1 MKNIQNLMYLLPVM
15 VYYAIESFVI
25 ALFVSLLGRTL
36 LYDILGGISYL
47 QWVAIIWIIKVVFF
61 DVFKLITG
69 LTGAG
74 EQARRME
81 EQDYNEPFEQ

>member
-1 MKNIQNLMYLLPVM
+1 MKNLGNLMYLLPIM
-15 VYYAIESFVI
+15 VYYAIESFII
-25 ALFVSLLGRTL
+25 ALFVSLLGRTIL
-36 LYDILGGISYL
+36 VDLLGGVSYL

-81 EQDYNEPFEQ
+81 EQDYNESFEE